1 MTNPALAGFVAEL
14 ADLMALDGTGPQRI
28 AHYRRAATAIRR
40 FEHPLS
46 ELIEAGTD
54 LTRVPGI
61 GRGLA
66 GVLEDLVLRGSS
78 SRLEEYRDRIPAGLP
93 AVMRLDGVGATRA
106 RTMHDAG
113 VDSPEKLREAIADR
127 TIYQLDGFGPG
138 VVSRLRRAIAARAA
152 LAGKSLLSQADRT
165 AASLAASLRSAG
177 IEPRLSGE
185 VRRRTEIVSTVDVVC
200 EAGPEALWDATS
212 GLRDMRREG
221 SRGDNPILATYE
233 GVKIRLVAAPPE
245 RAEAVTHH
253 LTGPPPYIE
262 ALVDRARQRGL
273 QLTPTGIAV
282 GSGADADERAACG
295 GADPITDDAESL
307 RSGETGIYE
316 RLDLPWIAPEIRED
330 ASTVERAESELPRL
344 VTCGDIR
351 GDLHMHTTWSDGA
364 ATLRRMVE
372 AAAAKGYSY
381 VAITDHSP
389 STGVPSGLDAGA
401 LRAQSAEI
409 ARVQEEL
416 PEIRIWRGCEVDI
429 LRDGSLDLDDD
440 TIGRL
445 DLVLASVHSSFDM
458 TEARMTARIIRA
470 MENPFVDLLCHPT
483 GRKLG
488 RRPPYPLDLE
498 EVVRAAAALDV
509 AVEINGSPRRL
520 DLDHRGLRLCG
531 RLGAKVAIT
540 SDAHSVA
547 RLDNIRYGVDQAR
560 RGWLQANQIVNAGSL
575 GEVSRWI
582 ARRRG

>member
-14 ADLMALDGTGPQRI
+14 ADLMALDGAAPRRI
-28 AHYRRAATAIRR
+28 AHYRGAATAIRR
-40 FEHPLS
+40 FEHSLS
-46 ELIEAGTD
+46 ELVEAGTD
-54 LTRVPGI
+54 LARVPGI

-66 GVLEDLVLRGSS
+66 DVLEDLVLRGSS
-78 SRLEEYRDRIPAGLP
+78 ARLDGYRARIPAGLR
-93 AVMRLDGVGATRA
+93 AIMRLDGVGATRA
-106 RTMHDAG
+106 RTLHGAG
-113 VDSPEKLREAIADR
+113 VDSPGKLQEAIANR
-127 TIYQLDGFGPG
+127 RICQLDGFGPS
-138 VVSRLRRAIAARAA
+138 VVSRLRRAMAAAA
-152 LAGKSLLSQADRT
+152 SLAGKSLLSQADRA

-177 IEPRLSGE
+177 IEPRLAGE
-185 VRRRTEIVSTVDVVC
+185 IRRRTEIVSTVDVVC
-200 EAGPEALWDATS
+200 GAGPEGLWDATS
-212 GLRDMRREG
+212 GLRGVRREG
-221 SRGDNPILATYE
+221 SRGDNPILATHE

-245 RAEAVTHH
+245 RAEAVAHH
-253 LTGPPPYIE
+253 LTGPLPYIE
-262 ALVDRARQRGL
+262 ALVARARQRGL

-282 GSGADADERAACG
+282 GNGADTDERAARG
-295 GADPITDDAESL
+295 SAGAVADGPESPG
-307 RSGETGIYE
+307 SGETGIYE
-316 RLDLPWIAPEIRED
+316 RLGLPWIAPELRD
-330 ASTVERAESELPRL
+330 ASTIKHAESGLPRL

-372 AAAAKGYSY
+372 AAAARGYSY
-381 VAITDHSP
+381 IAITDHSP
-389 STGVPSGLDAGA
+389 STRVSSGLDAGA

-440 TIGRL
+440 AIGRL

-458 TEARMTARIIRA
+458 TEARMTARIIKA

-488 RRPPYPLDLE
+488 QRPPYPLDLG
-498 EVVRAAAALDV
+498 EVLRAAAALDV
-509 AVEINGSPRRL
+509 AVEVNGSPRRL
-520 DLDHRGLRLCG
+520 DLDGQGLRMCG
-531 RLGAKVAIT
+531 RLGVKVAVT

-575 GEVSRWI
+575 AEVSRW
-582 ARRRG
+582 AGRRRG